1 MIGRILIAATAP
13 AVLGLALLGAAHA
26 ASHIASRDEKVYRAV
41 EANRGVALDLL
52 KEIVN
57 IDSGTG
63 DVEGGTKVEAVLA
76 ARLTQLGA
84 EVRSEPAEAAGLPD
98 NLVAVFHGSGKGR
111 ILIIAHIDTVF
122 GPGTAAARP
131 FSMDRERAHGP
142 GVGDEKAGVVAAF
155 TALKIL
161 HDLGFKNF
169 SVMTLLLDDSE
180 ERGSPGSTKLI
191 KRLAREH
198 DVEFN
203 MEPGDPPDA
212 LTVWRKG
219 SASIH
224 IHVKGRAA
232 HAGMAPQDGRNAAVE
247 LIHQLTA
254 LQGAFPIS
262 GTGVTVN
269 VTVLQSGERNN
280 IIPDA
285 AEAVLNVRYRKP
297 EEFDAVLARVEAGT
311 HATQVPDTT
320 VTISHDPAFPPL
332 TENAQIDALAAKA
345 RMLYAEIGKTLELS
359 GNGGASES
367 ALAMAEGTPALDGLG
382 FVGGDFHTDHEWIDL
397 NSVAPRLYLFTR
409 LLMEMG
415 AASRR

>member
-1 MIGRILIAATAP
+1 M
-13 AVLGLALLGAAHA
+13 ALAAHSPALA
-26 ASHIASRDEKVYRAV
+26 AARNEKVYQAV
-41 EANRGVALDLL
+41 EANRSVALDLL

-63 DVEGGTKVEAVLA
+63 DVEGGAKVEAVLS
-76 ARLTQLGA
+76 ARLRQLGA
-84 EVRSEPAEAAGLPD
+84 ELTTAPAEAAGLPD
-98 NLVAVFHGSGKGR
+98 NLLAVFRGSGKGR

-131 FSMDRERAHGP
+131 FRQDKDRAYGP
-142 GVGDEKAGVVAAF
+142 GVGDEKAGVVSAF

-161 HDLGFKNF
+161 HDLRFRDYGTI
-169 SVMTLLLDDSE
+169 TLLLDDSE

-219 SASIH
+219 SASIR
-224 IHVKGRAA
+224 IQVKGRAA

-247 LIHQLTA
+247 LIHQIGA

-262 GTGVTVN
+262 GSGVTVN
-269 VTVLQSGERNN
+269 LTVLRAGERAN
-280 IIPDA
+280 IIPDS
-285 AEAVLNVRYRKP
+285 AEATLNVRFRKP
-297 EEFDAVLARVEAGT
+297 EEFDAVLARVEAASHT
-311 HATQVPDTT
+311 VQVPETSVT
-320 VTISHDPAFPPL
+320 VSHDPAFPPL
-332 TENAQIDALAAKA
+332 TENAQIDALAARA
-345 RMLYAEIGKTLELS
+345 RAIYAEIGKTAALS

-397 NSVAPRLYLFTR
+397 NSVSPRLYLFTR
-409 LLMEMG
+409 LLMESG
-415 AASRR
+415 ARPRP

>member
-1 MIGRILIAATAP
+1 MNAIRVLAGVMPSIMIGMLMGSTA
-13 AVLGLALLGAAHA
+13 V
-26 ASHIASRDEKVYRAV
+26 ASPRNEKVYQAV
-41 EANRGVALDLL
+41 AANRAGALELL

-63 DVEGGTKVEAVLA
+63 DAEGGAKVDAVLR
-76 ARLTQLGA
+76 ARLIQLGA
-84 EVRSEPAEAAGLPD
+84 EVRTEPAEAPGLPD
-98 NLVAVFHGSGKGR
+98 NLVAVFHGTGKGK

-131 FSMDRERAHGP
+131 FSMDKDRAHGP
-142 GVGDEKAGVVAAF
+142 GVGDEKAGVVNAY

-161 HDLGFKNF
+161 HDLKFKNF
-169 SVMTLLLDDSE
+169 ATITFLLDDSE

-219 SASIH
+219 SAGIR
-224 IHVKGRAA
+224 IQVKGRAA

-247 LIHQLTA
+247 LMHQLGA
-254 LQGAFPIS
+254 LQGTFPVS
-262 GTGVTVN
+262 GSGITVN
-269 VTVLQSGERNN
+269 LTVLRAGERAN
-280 IIPDA
+280 IIPDQ
-285 AEAVLNVRYRKP
+285 AEATLNVRYRKP
-297 EEFDAVLARVEAGT
+297 EEFDAILARVEAGT
-311 HATQVPDTT
+311 HSTQVPDTT

-332 TENAQIDALAAKA
+332 TENPQIDALAARA
-345 RMLYAEIGKTLELS
+345 RAIYAEIGKTVELS

-367 ALAMAEGTPALDGLG
+367 ALAMSEGTPALDGLG

-397 NSVAPRLYLFTR
+397 KSVTPRLYLFTR
-409 LLMEMG
+409 LLMETG
-415 AASRR
+415 AKPH